1 MSIIKKSAIIK
12 SRMFLGTSAGLL
24 TILLWSSSSVT
35 ITSLPHIPRFQLLW
49 FGFGEAFIIGSIIL
63 AFTGRLQEMVQPI
76 APWLTAFCG
85 LFFFYVFD
93 YLGLSF
99 APPAK
104 VTLLSYL
111 WPIMLVIALAILS
124 KRQFHIAYLLGAV
137 MGLVGMICLMP
148 ADKGSVINFTVV
160 LGYIFGL
167 LSGVVWAIY
176 SILNRKYAAVP
187 TAMMI
192 GVCGG
197 IALVS
202 MAIHFMFETTIMPNS
217 LKDICIILYLGCGP
231 IGVAFLAWDYATK
244 NADLS
249 LIGSLSYLAPLLST
263 CWLVLA
269 GRASVTFSL
278 LFAVLLIVGGAVVAA
293 YPLKKEKGS

>member
-1 MSIIKKSAIIK
+1 MPIIEKSAIIK
-12 SRMFLGTSAGLL
+12 SRLFLGTTAGLL

-63 AFTGRLQEMVQPI
+63 ALTGRLREMVQPI

-111 WPIMLVIALAILS
+111 WPIMLVIALALLS

-148 ADKGSVINFTVV
+148 ADKGSVINFTVI
-160 LGYIFGL
+160 LGYIFGF

-176 SILNRKYAAVP
+176 SIVNRKYASVP

-202 MAIHFMFETTIMPNS
+202 MVIHFMFETTIMPTS

-269 GRASVTFSL
+269 GRASITFSL
-278 LFAVLLIVGGAVVAA
+278 LFAVFLIVGGAMVAA